1 MGYDTDKFNL
11 ESQSI
16 AGNRRF
22 SYVDTGGE
30 TAAAF
35 QGSGFFADAKA
46 KGARVGDRVE
56 IADLTADDVLT
67 GVFLEVQDTGGTSGT
82 VKLDTGQ

>member
-1 MGYDTDKFNL
+1 MSYDADQFGL
-11 ESQSI
+11 ESQAI

-22 SYVDTGGE
+22 RYVDTGGE

-35 QGSGFFADAKA
+35 QAAGFFADAKA

-56 IADLTADDVLT
+56 IADLNSDDVLT
-67 GVFLEVQDTGGTSGT
+67 GVFLTVQDTGGTSGT